1 VNSGNG
7 GLPTEPL
14 VPLGVIIGA
23 HGVRGELR
31 VKLHNPSSA
40 ALDRR
45 NSIILRDGAR
55 TSEHRVT
62 ARRRHQELL
71 LIALEGCVD
80 RDAAIALRGREVCV
94 PRSQLPALAPGEYY
108 LTDLVG
114 LRAERPDGQS
124 IGDVTAVI
132 PYPTVDA
139 ISVRELS
146 TTERAGVLE
155 VPLLA
160 PYLVE
165 VRVADGVIVL
175 DHLEDFAPEKG

>member
-1 VNSGNG
+1 VNGGNG
-7 GLPTEPL
+7 GLATEPL

-31 VKLHNPSSA
+31 VKLHNPGSA
-40 ALDRR
+40 VLDRR
-45 NSIILRDGAR
+45 NSVVLRDGDK

-62 ARRRHQELL
+62 ARRRHQDLL
-71 LIALEGCVD
+71 LIAIEGCAD

-94 PRSQLPALAPGEYY
+94 PRSHLPALAPGEYY

-114 LRAERPDGQS
+114 LRAERADGQS
-124 IGDVTAVI
+124 IGTVTAVI
-132 PYPTVDA
+132 SYPTVDA
-139 ISVRELS
+139 LSVL
-146 TTERAGVLE
+146 TEAGVLE

-165 VRVADGVIVL
+165 ARVADGVVVL
-175 DHLEDFAPEKG
+175 DQLEDFAPEKA